1 MLVCVGK
8 KLKPPKKKTL
18 MWRSTFNGVCYL
30 ILTEFEV
37 DSIRLQTESFPLLF
51 INPSGRTRF
60 RNFEKRTDRENEVS
74 QDIYN
79 ISGVK

>member
-37 DSIRLQTESFPLLF
+37 DSIRLQTESFPTP
-51 INPSGRTRF
+51 IYESER
-60 RNFEKRTDRENEVS
+60 KNEVP
-74 QDIYN
+74 
-79 ISGVK
+79 

>member
-8 KLKPPKKKTL
+8 KLKPPKIKTL

-37 DSIRLQTESFPLLF
+37 DSIRLQTESISTP
-51 INPSGRTRF
+51 IYKSER
-60 RNFEKRTDRENEVS
+60 KNEVP
-74 QDIYN
+74 
-79 ISGVK
+79 

>member
-8 KLKPPKKKTL
+8 NLKPPKKKTL

-37 DSIRLQTESFPLLF
+37 DSIRLQTESFPTP
-51 INPSGRTRF
+51 IYKSER
-60 RNFEKRTDRENEVS
+60 KNEVP
-74 QDIYN
+74 
-79 ISGVK
+79 